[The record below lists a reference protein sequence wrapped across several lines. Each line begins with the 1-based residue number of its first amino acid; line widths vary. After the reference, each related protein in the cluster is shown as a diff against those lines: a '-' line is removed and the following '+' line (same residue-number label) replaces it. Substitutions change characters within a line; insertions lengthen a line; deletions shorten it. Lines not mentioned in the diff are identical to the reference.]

1 MLIDPRAIGAP
12 LRQLAG
18 GYGGGVAA
26 ALARD
31 RRRPRFACAFPA
43 SRCSDKKYKR

>member
-26 ALARD
+26 LARD
-31 RRRPRFACAFPA
+31 AARSATA
-43 SRCSDKKYKR
+43 SRRFR